1 MTQPTRVYKHSAA
14 GTDWAALLLGAGL
27 GLTLALQLTTVR
39 LSDFNTF
46 YSVVVSLSRLLA
58 LVGTYFAVVGMFL
71 IARIPWVERGVGH
84 DRLVTW
90 HRKLGPWSL
99 YAIGL
104 HVFMIVLGFAGQDS
118 IPLYKEMWQFLT
130 TYDWMWFALAG
141 FVLMVMAGVTS
152 YKKARAKM
160 SYETWWLVHI
170 LTYAAVAASF
180 MHQIINGQMFIGHP
194 LNRAYWTGLYVAMAA
209 AILYWRFWVP
219 LFRSLK
225 VNLKVEKVVIEGPGV
240 VSVIMRGRNL
250 DSLGAVG
257 GQFFGWRFLSKGHAL
272 MSHPYSLSAA
282 PTKNHLR
289 ITVKDLGDHSRT
301 LAFLKPG
308 TRVFVEGPYGAFTAG
323 RSTQPHVVLVGGGVG
338 ITPVRALMDELKGGA
353 QLDVIFRASKEEDLV
368 LKAEMDYL
376 ANNSNGSIRI
386 HYLVGPRKNH
396 PMDARS
402 LKGLVPQFADSDI
415 YMCGPEPLCSAV
427 RKAAEDLGVPKN
439 RIHDEAFAFHKE

>member
-1 MTQPTRVYKHSAA
+1 MTTTTRIYKHSSA

-39 LSDFNTF
+39 LNDFNSF
-46 YSVVVSLSRLLA
+46 YSLIVSASRLLA

-71 IARIPWVERGVGH
+71 IARIPWVESGVGH

-99 YAIGL
+99 YAIGA
-104 HVFMIVLGFAGQDS
+104 HVFLIVLGFAGQDS
-118 IPLYKEMWQFLT
+118 VPLYKEMWQFLT

-160 SYETWWLVHI
+160 SYETWWMVHI

-180 MHQIINGQMFIGHP
+180 MHQVINGQMFIGHP
-194 LNRAYWTGLYVAMAA
+194 LNRAYWTGLYIAMAGS
-209 AILYWRFWVP
+209 ILYWRFWVP
-219 LFRSLK
+219 FYRSMK
-225 VNLKVEKVVIEGPGV
+225 VNLKVEKVVVEGPGV
-240 VSVIMRGRNL
+240 VSVIMKGYHL
-250 DSLGAVG
+250 DSLNAQG
-257 GQFFGWRFLSKGHAL
+257 GQFFGWRFLTKGHFL

-282 PTKNHLR
+282 PTEKHLR
-289 ITVKDLGDHSRT
+289 ITVKDLGDHSRS

-338 ITPVRALMDELKGGA
+338 ITPIRALMDELSGGV
-353 QLDVIFRASKEEDLV
+353 QMDVIFRASREEDLV
-368 LKAEMDYL
+368 LKKEMDYI
-376 ANNSNGSIRI
+376 AFNSGGSIRV
-386 HYLVGPRKNH
+386 HYLVGPRKDH

-402 LKGLVPQFADSDI
+402 LRMLVPQFADSDI
-415 YMCGPEPLCSAV
+415 YICGPEPLVTQV

-439 RIHDEAFAFHKE
+439 RFHDEAFAFHKE

>member
-1 MTQPTRVYKHSAA
+1 MTTPTRIYKHSSA

-39 LSDFNTF
+39 LNDFNSF
-46 YSVVVSLSRLLA
+46 YSIVVSVSRLLA

-71 IARIPWVERGVGH
+71 IARIPWVESGVGH

-99 YAIGL
+99 YAIGA
-104 HVFMIVLGFAGQDS
+104 HVFLIVLGFAGQDS
-118 IPLYKEMWQFLT
+118 VPLYKEMWQFLT

-160 SYETWWLVHI
+160 SYETWWMVHI

-180 MHQIINGQMFIGHP
+180 MHQVINGQMFIGHP
-194 LNRAYWTGLYVAMAA
+194 LNRAYWTGLYIAMAGS
-209 AILYWRFWVP
+209 ILYWRFWVP
-219 LFRSLK
+219 FYRSMK
-225 VNLKVEKVVIEGPGV
+225 VNLKVEKVVVEGPGV
-240 VSVIMRGRNL
+240 VSVIMKGYHL
-250 DSLGAVG
+250 DSLNAQG
-257 GQFFGWRFLSKGHAL
+257 GQFFGWRFLTKGHFL

-282 PTKNHLR
+282 PTEKHLR
-289 ITVKDLGDHSRT
+289 ITVKDLGDHSRS

-338 ITPVRALMDELKGGA
+338 ITPIRALMDELSGGV
-353 QLDVIFRASKEEDLV
+353 QMDVIFRASREEDLV
-368 LKAEMDYL
+368 LKKEMDYI
-376 ANNSNGSIRI
+376 AFNSGGSIRV
-386 HYLVGPRKNH
+386 HYLVGPRKDH

-402 LKGLVPQFADSDI
+402 LRMLVPQFADSDI
-415 YMCGPEPLCSAV
+415 YICGPEPLVTQV

-439 RIHDEAFAFHKE
+439 RFHDEAFAFHKE